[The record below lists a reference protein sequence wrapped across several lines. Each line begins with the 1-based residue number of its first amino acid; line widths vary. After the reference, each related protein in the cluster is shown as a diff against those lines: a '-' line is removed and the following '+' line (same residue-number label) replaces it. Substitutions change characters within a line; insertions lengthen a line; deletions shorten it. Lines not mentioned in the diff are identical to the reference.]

1 MENRPRLEE
10 PACRGLSTALFFP
23 DLLTVALDEIS
34 STLAIC
40 GACPIKQECLRGA
53 LARGEPAGI
62 WGGICIDLNSWDFGQ
77 ARAARTS
84 GDGPMFAEA
93 LARAAESTRRFA
105 AGEPAAEWP
114 WTEAYSCSRCGTE
127 VEAGNVYRGVR
138 KPAPG
143 DRAGTAAGPHRPVVP
158 ARPRRP
164 APAARSRL
172 VPRRRIG

>member
-1 MENRPRLEE
+1 LEE

-127 VEAGNVYRGVR
+127 VEAGNHPPD
-138 KPAPG
+138 KN
-143 DRAGTAAGPHRPVVP
+143 GPKASCGNPSTYNKGCRCQKCLDGKSTYYHT
-158 ARPRRP
+158 
-164 APAARSRL
+164 L
-172 VPRRRIG
+172 KG